1 MRRRWLSGE
10 MLYPNPPTLAKA
22 NADPNGLIINPDIEK
37 KLTASDFPITTT
49 RHDFVEWPF
58 ANIAS

>member
-1 MRRRWLSGE
+1 
-10 MLYPNPPTLAKA
+10 
-22 NADPNGLIINPDIEK
+22 LIINPDIEK